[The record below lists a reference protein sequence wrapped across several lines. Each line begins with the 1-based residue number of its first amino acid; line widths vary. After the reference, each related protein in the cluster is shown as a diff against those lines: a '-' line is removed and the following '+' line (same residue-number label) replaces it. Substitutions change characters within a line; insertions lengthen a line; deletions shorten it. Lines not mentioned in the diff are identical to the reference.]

1 MTCRTQITKLLTN
14 SGVFYQLFSLTYHF
28 IFWTAPKLLQ
38 LQTVTINFVKRTTL
52 IDLKP
57 DEQYYIKHPL
67 EGNLGYYMLKCH
79 VRLLFLVIF
88 NETTFFNGCMVS
100 ARATTMYYQ
109 RTKN

>member
-1 MTCRTQITKLLTN
+1 M
-14 SGVFYQLFSLTYHF
+14 VAVSLKKKRNEIRDNCESH
-28 IFWTAPKLLQ
+28 IK
-38 LQTVTINFVKRTTL
+38 LQTVTINFVTRTTL

-67 EGNLGYYMLKCH
+67 AGSLGYYMLKCH